1 MKGGA
6 ATLIN
11 FFGPMNPNDYSSPPM
26 SSSAS
31 SDYDDDSSDVSVS
44 RNSTTTARIC
54 APPVRRQS
62 CSALL
67 RSALRNPDQLTAMIS
82 NYSTSYNAVNV
93 GIALPVLNYSVD
105 LLRSSRR
112 PYSSPS
118 SSSFASY
125 DHSYRYSSW
134 SSSSTT
140 ERALDGGGGDDNQ
153 NGVNEDE
160 QDSLV
165 ASSLMAGMI
174 IGQLIGGVL
183 GDVLGRKTAMMLVMM
198 LQIGGSLG
206 SALFVSIDDDDYDDD
221 ADVGGGGG
229 GGLTALE
236 QLAIWRFV
244 LGIGAGGV

>member
-1 MKGGA
+1 
-6 ATLIN
+6 
-11 FFGPMNPNDYSSPPM
+11 MNGNESSPPS

-31 SDYDDDSSDVSVS
+31 DDDGASNAASRVS
-44 RNSTTTARIC
+44 RA
-54 APPVRRQS
+54 APSALDERQS

-67 RSALRNPDQLTAMIS
+67 RAAVRNPDQLTAMIS

-93 GIALPVLNYSVD
+93 GIALPVLNFSVASNHN
-105 LLRSSRR
+105 RSSEQRH

-118 SSSFASY
+118 SSDCDRYYLPAST
-125 DHSYRYSSW
+125 
-134 SSSSTT
+134 STA
-140 ERALDGGGGDDNQ
+140 ERALGGA
-153 NGVNEDE
+153 NEDE

-174 IGQLIGGVL
+174 VGQLIGGVL
-183 GDVLGRKTAMMLVMM
+183 GDVLGRRRAMMLVLM

-206 SALFVSIDDDDYDDD
+206 GALLVSTED
-221 ADVGGGGG
+221 GGP
-229 GGLTALE
+229 TALE

>member
-1 MKGGA
+1 
-6 ATLIN
+6 
-11 FFGPMNPNDYSSPPM
+11 MNPNDYSSPPM

-44 RNSTTTARIC
+44 RISTTTTEQRARIR

-118 SSSFASY
+118 SSFASY
-125 DHSYRYSSW
+125 DDHSYRYSSW
-134 SSSSTT
+134 SSSTTT
-140 ERALDGGGGDDNQ
+140 ERALDGGDVGDGDDNK